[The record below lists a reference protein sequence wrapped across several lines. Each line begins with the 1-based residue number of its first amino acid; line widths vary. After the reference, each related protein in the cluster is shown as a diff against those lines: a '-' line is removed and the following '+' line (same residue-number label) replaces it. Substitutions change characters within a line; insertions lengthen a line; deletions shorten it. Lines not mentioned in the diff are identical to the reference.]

1 MAGDGEDESS
11 SGDSRDSK
19 SPSALEKGV
28 EASAPRGRGK
38 GGRRTK
44 KERREKKKAIEKEK
58 GNKNDNKQRR
68 LEVEPRNLAKD
79 QRAGPFP
86 PRRPKSNL
94 PPRGH
99 SAAFQ
104 ALLKGPLPKKEFDN
118 LKTENQDANMNG

>member
-1 MAGDGEDESS
+1 MAGDEEDESS
-11 SGDSRDSK
+11 SEGSRDSE

-28 EASAPRGRGK
+28 EANAPRGKGK

-58 GNKNDNKQRR
+58 RNKNGNKQRK
-68 LEVEPRNLAKD
+68 LEVEPRNLAQD
-79 QRAGPFP
+79 QRTGPFP
-86 PRRPKSNL
+86 PRRSKSNL

-104 ALLKGPLPKKEFDN
+104 ALLKGPLPKKEPGN
-118 LKTENQDANMNG
+118 LKTENRDANTNG